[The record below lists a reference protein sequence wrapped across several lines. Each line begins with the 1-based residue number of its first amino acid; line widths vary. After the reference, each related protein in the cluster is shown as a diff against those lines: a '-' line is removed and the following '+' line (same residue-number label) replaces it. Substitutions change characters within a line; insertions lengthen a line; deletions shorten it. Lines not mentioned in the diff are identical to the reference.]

1 MSRSAARSLA
11 RVPARAVE
19 EPQADAIEVKGTR
32 IPTLN
37 DDLVLVRLGAAARDP
52 ARLGPGER
60 AGALVLKAG
69 KALSKPGISRQSVF
83 GAGSGAGISAYSVY
97 PQDPT
102 KVVRE
107 SADGSKMIG
116 RLVGGRF
123 RPVGPGKA

>member
-1 MSRSAARSLA
+1 MSRSAARSLSRSA
-11 RVPARAVE
+11 DPS
-19 EPQADAIEVKGTR
+19 PADAIEVKGTR

-37 DDLVLVRLGAAARDP
+37 DDLVLVRLGATTLNP
-52 ARLGPGER
+52 APLEPDER

-69 KALSKPGISRQSVF
+69 KALSKPGISRKSVF
-83 GAGSGAGISAYSVY
+83 GAGSGAGTSAYSVY

-107 SADGSKMIG
+107 GPDGSKMIG

-123 RPVGPGKA
+123 RPVRPGKV

>member
-1 MSRSAARSLA
+1 MSRSAARPLVRTPSQ
-11 RVPARAVE
+11 AVE
-19 EPQADAIEVKGTR
+19 RPSADAIEVKGTR

-37 DDLVLVRLGAAARDP
+37 DDLVLVRLGATTLNP
-52 ARLGPGER
+52 ARLDPAER

-69 KALSKPGISRQSVF
+69 KALSKPGIRRESVF

>member
-1 MSRSAARSLA
+1 MSRSAARSL
-11 RVPARAVE
+11 PRAAD
-19 EPQADAIEVKGTR
+19 PSPADAIEVKGTR

-37 DDLVLVRLGAAARDP
+37 DDLVLVRLGATTLNP
-52 ARLGPGER
+52 ARLEPDER

-69 KALSKPGISRQSVF
+69 KALSKPGISRKSVF